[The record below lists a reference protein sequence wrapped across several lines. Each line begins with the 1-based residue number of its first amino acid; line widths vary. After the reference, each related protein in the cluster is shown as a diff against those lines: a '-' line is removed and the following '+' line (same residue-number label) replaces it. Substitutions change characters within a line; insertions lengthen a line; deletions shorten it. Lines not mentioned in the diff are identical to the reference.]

1 MSMDKDTDIAA
12 NYDINTNLP
21 DGIHPARNNRSIIST
36 RFFEALSNTDGG
48 NDAEG
53 VMSPVQ

>member
-1 MSMDKDTDIAA
+1 MDKDTDIAA